1 MKRVFLIVPL
11 LAASLPGVAADAAYP
26 GAALRALHANTNT
39 GTATAVVVADVPLAH
54 TMQMFPITDGKLTAP
69 GDAEKQAQQL
79 LLNLSAAL
87 REARSDL
94 GRAVKLNVFVTSAGH
109 VEAVQRALAK
119 YFDDAH
125 KPAVSFVET
134 ALPVPGVLVAIDAVA
149 VSDASAPAGAVNYF
163 RTADIG
169 GAKSLA
175 HAAVLPAGR
184 KVFISGQAEKGTNLT
199 DSTTRT
205 LQSLEATLKHLE
217 LTRAHIVQIKSF
229 FSSMANMAAVE
240 KGFAEFFKGGTIPPL
255 VFVEWNSTVPIEI
268 ELIAAAGAPTGKE
281 PDAIEFITPP
291 GMKPSPVYA
300 KVARVNRG
308 RLVYVS
314 SLYSPEHR
322 NATTQVR
329 EVFGELR
336 KLMQEAGG
344 DLKHLAKATY
354 YVSAAD
360 VSKALNDIRPD
371 YYDPQRP
378 PAASK
383 AQVRGVAMPHRTFT
397 MDMIGVVP

>member
-1 MKRVFLIVPL
+1 
-11 LAASLPGVAADAAYP
+11 
-26 GAALRALHANTNT
+26 
-39 GTATAVVVADVPLAH
+39 
-54 TMQMFPITDGKLTAP
+54 
-69 GDAEKQAQQL
+69 
-79 LLNLSAAL
+79 
-87 REARSDL
+87 
-94 GRAVKLNVFVTSAGH
+94 
-109 VEAVQRALAK
+109 
-119 YFDDAH
+119 
-125 KPAVSFVET
+125 
-134 ALPVPGVLVAIDAVA
+134 
-149 VSDASAPAGAVNYF
+149 
-163 RTADIG
+163 
-169 GAKSLA
+169 
-175 HAAVLPAGR
+175 
-184 KVFISGQAEKGTNLT
+184 
-199 DSTTRT
+199 
-205 LQSLEATLKHLE
+205 
-217 LTRAHIVQIKSF
+217 
-229 FSSMANMAAVE
+229 
-240 KGFAEFFKGGTIPPL
+240 
-255 VFVEWNSTVPIEI
+255 VPIEI

-300 KVARVNRG
+300 KITRVNRG
-308 RLVYVS
+308 RLIYVS

-329 EVFGELR
+329 EVFGELH

-371 YYDPQRP
+371 YYDPLRP